1 MSIVQLTNLKKSY
14 GKKTVLD
21 GVDLEVTQG
30 DFVVVFGTP
39 GAGKSVLVRVLTG
52 LEKLDDGQ
60 IVMRDQDV
68 TKLTPGE
75 RNIGYVPQSFA
86 LFPHLT
92 VFKNIA
98 YPLKLNGVNNKEA
111 RPEVERMAELLGIA
125 ELLDR
130 KPDQLSGGQK
140 QRVAIA
146 RGLVKNTEVYILDDP
161 LVGLDFKLREKLIE
175 DLKATQEALDYTFIY
190 STSDAVE
197 AMMLADK
204 IGVLHNG
211 KTIEFGDVSSLYDN
225 PQQMATMEYL
235 GFPEANIIPGAIS
248 SSGTDTK
255 VETDFFSTNIELLDS
270 SADLSG
276 VNGDRVSVGVR
287 PEHILV
293 GPNPDSDAIV
303 GDASVYLREDLGAEE
318 IVYLDIAGQ
327 QFATIV
333 TSEFKVE
340 EDLTLGSKT
349 KYWIHPENVL
359 VFVDGAR
366 VGRGI

>member
-1 MSIVQLTNLKKSY
+1 MSIVELVNLRKNY
-14 GKKTVLD
+14 GKKVVLN

-30 DFVVVFGTP
+30 DFVVTFGTP

-52 LEKLDDGQ
+52 LESLDDGN
-60 IVMRDQDV
+60 IIMRGEDV

-86 LFPHLT
+86 LFPHLS

-98 YPLKLNGVNNKEA
+98 YPLKLNGVKSKDA

-204 IGVLHNG
+204 IAVLAQG
-211 KTIEFGDVSSLYDN
+211 KIIEYGSAAELYDD
-225 PQQMATMEYL
+225 PEKMATMGFL
-235 GFPEANIIPGAIS
+235 GFPEANLIPGAITQ
-248 SSGTDTK
+248 SGGQTQ
-255 VETDFFSTNIELLDS
+255 VETEFFSTPIELLDTS
-270 SADLSG
+270 SDYSS
-276 VNGDRVSVGVR
+276 VNGDRIMVGVR
-287 PEHILV
+287 PEHIQV
-293 GPNPDSDAIV
+293 GPNPDSDALV
-303 GDASVYLREDLGAEE
+303 GNASVYLREDLGAEE
-318 IVYLDIAGQ
+318 IVYLDIKGR
-327 QFATIV
+327 QFATVV
-333 TSEFKVE
+333 TSEDKVE
-340 EDLTLGSKT
+340 EDLTLGTQT
-349 KYWIHPENVL
+349 KYWIQPENIL

-366 VGRGI
+366 VGRGV